1 MKQYAKRFLSDEEG
15 AEMLEWGIVIG
26 LAVAVLIA
34 IIIAIVSVVKN
45 KMLEAGKAIDEAGT
59 GSANAD
65 WDAHKE
71 DVNSALD
78 ALD

>member
-1 MKQYAKRFLSDEEG
+1 
-15 AEMLEWGIVIG
+15 
-26 LAVAVLIA
+26 
-34 IIIAIVSVVKN
+34 
-45 KMLEAGKAIDEAGT
+45 MLEAGKAIDEAGT